1 MIIFSKRRDI
11 CSILFIFS
19 EQKVTILCN
28 SNEKIYKPRFCYII
42 MLSETEIKEI
52 LVRQKETILNK
63 KYGIER
69 AVLKEIEFKIKL
81 PHIIVLT
88 GLRRSGKSTLLRQL
102 IKKYYKDEDFYYI
115 NFEDERLFN
124 FPANEFNRLYEA
136 LINLY
141 GKKKT
146 FFLDEIQNV
155 TNFETFVRR
164 LYEEGF
170 KFFITGSSATLLSR
184 ELGTK
189 LTGRHVDIIVRPFS
203 FSEFLELEEV
213 KTSRFILGKSNLDG
227 AQKPRVI
234 KKVLDINKESIH
246 KTETKAEIKKCFEE
260 YLIKGGMP
268 EYLIYND
275 PELLTRVYEDTIIKD
290 IAVRYKVDNVV
301 ILRQLY
307 SYLVNNFAN
316 KFSYN
321 SIRKVTS
328 IKSVNTIKKFISYLE
343 DTYFAKT
350 INKFDYSYKKQI
362 INDKKFYV
370 LDNGFIGV
378 LSKKLTNDS
387 GWLLENLVFNCLNNF
402 HEVFYYSDKKE
413 CDFLIVRNK
422 EVKQAIQVCYE
433 LNEENRKR
441 EIEGLTEAM
450 KKFKLEEGLLLT
462 NNREEKLKLNGEKI
476 VIKPVWKWL
485 LEEKQQ

>member
-1 MIIFSKRRDI
+1 
-11 CSILFIFS
+11 
-19 EQKVTILCN
+19 
-28 SNEKIYKPRFCYII
+28 

-52 LVRQKETILNK
+52 LVRQREIILGK
-63 KYGIER
+63 KYGVER
-69 AVLKEIEFKIKL
+69 TVLKEIESKIKL
-81 PHIIVLT
+81 PHVVVLT

-102 IKKYYKDEDFYYI
+102 IKKHYKDEDFYYI

-124 FPANEFNRLYEA
+124 FPADEFNRLYES
-136 LINLY
+136 LIGLY

-189 LTGRHVDIIVRPFS
+189 LTGRHVDIVIRPFS
-203 FSEFLELEEV
+203 FLEFLELKGV
-213 KTSRFILGKSNLDG
+213 
-227 AQKPRVI
+227 
-234 KKVLDINKESIH
+234 DIQKESIY
-246 KTETKAEIKKCFEE
+246 KTEIKTEIKKYFEE

-275 PELLTRVYEDTIIKD
+275 LEILTRVYEDTIIKD
-290 IAVRYKVDNVV
+290 IAVRYKVNDVAV
-301 ILRQLY
+301 LRQLY
-307 SYLVNNFAN
+307 SFLINNFAN

-321 SIRKVTS
+321 SIKNVTN

-343 DTYFAKT
+343 ETYFAKT

-362 INDKKFYV
+362 VNDKKFYV
-370 LDNGFIGV
+370 LDNGFIGII
-378 LSKKLTNDS
+378 SKKLTKDY
-387 GWLLENLVFNCLNNF
+387 GWLLENLVFNCLNNNY
-402 HEVFYYSDKKE
+402 EVFYYFEKTE
-413 CDFLIVRNK
+413 CDFLVVKNR

-433 LNEENRKR
+433 LNEKNRER
-441 EIEGLTEAM
+441 EIDGLIEAIS
-450 KKFKLEEGLLLT
+450 KFKLKEGLLLT
-462 NNREEKLKLNGEKI
+462 NSQEEELKINGQRI

-485 LEEKQQ
+485 LEDKEDSK

>member
-1 MIIFSKRRDI
+1 MIMKT
-11 CSILFIFS
+11 FI
-19 EQKVTILCN
+19 N
-28 SNEKIYKPRFCYII
+28 SNFHYII
-42 MLSETEIKEI
+42 MLSEAEIKEI
-52 LVRQKETILNK
+52 LVRQRETILNK
-63 KYGIER
+63 RYGIER
-69 AVLKEIEFKIKL
+69 TVLKEVESKIKL
-81 PHIIVLT
+81 PHVVVLT

-102 IKKYYKDEDFYYI
+102 IKKHYKDEDFYYI

-136 LINLY
+136 LISLY
-141 GKKKT
+141 GGKKT

-203 FSEFLELEEV
+203 FLEFLELKGV
-213 KTSRFILGKSNLDG
+213 KVN
-227 AQKPRVI
+227 
-234 KKVLDINKESIH
+234 NESIY
-246 KTETKAEIKKCFEE
+246 KTETKVKIKKYFDD
-260 YLIKGGMP
+260 YLIMGGMP

-290 IAVRYKVDNVV
+290 IAVRYGVANVV
-301 ILRQLY
+301 VLRQLY
-307 SYLVNNFAN
+307 SYLINNFAN

-321 SIRKVTS
+321 SIKKFTS
-328 IKSVNTIKKFISYLE
+328 IKSVNTIKKFVSYLE
-343 DTYFAKT
+343 ETYFAKT

-370 LDNGFIGV
+370 LDNGFIGI
-378 LSKKLTNDS
+378 LSNKLTNDC

-413 CDFLIVRNK
+413 CDFLIVKNK

-433 LNEENRKR
+433 LNEENRER
-441 EIEGLTEAM
+441 EIEGLNVAIE
-450 KKFKLEEGLLLT
+450 KFKFKEGLLLT
-462 NNREEKLKLNGEKI
+462 NNQEEELKLNGKKI

-485 LEEKQQ
+485 LEEKQ

>member
-1 MIIFSKRRDI
+1 
-11 CSILFIFS
+11 
-19 EQKVTILCN
+19 
-28 SNEKIYKPRFCYII
+28 
-42 MLSETEIKEI
+42 MLSEAEINEI
-52 LVRQKETILNK
+52 IIRQRETILSK

-69 AVLKEIEFKIKL
+69 EVLKEVESKIKL
-81 PHIIVLT
+81 PHVIVLT

-102 IKKYYKDEDFYYI
+102 IKKHYKDNDFYYL

-124 FPANEFNRLYEA
+124 FPAEEFNKLYES
-136 LINLY
+136 LVSLY
-141 GKKKT
+141 GKKRV

-155 TNFETFVRR
+155 THFETFVRR

-203 FSEFLELEEV
+203 FLEFLELKGV
-213 KTSRFILGKSNLDG
+213 KID
-227 AQKPRVI
+227 
-234 KKVLDINKESIH
+234 KESIY
-246 KTETKAEIKKCFEE
+246 KTETKVEIKKYFEE

-290 IAVRYKVDNVV
+290 VAVRYKVDNVA

-307 SYLVNNFAN
+307 SYLINNFAN

-321 SIRKVTS
+321 SLKKVTS

-343 DTYFAKT
+343 ETYFAKT
-350 INKFDYSYKKQI
+350 INKFDYSYKKQV

-370 LDNGFIGV
+370 SDNGFIGV
-378 LSKKLTNDS
+378 LSKKLTKDH
-387 GWLLENLVFNCLNNF
+387 GWLLENMVFNCLNKYN
-402 HEVFYYSDKKE
+402 EVFYYADKKE
-413 CDFLIVRNK
+413 CDFLIVKNK
-422 EVKQAIQVCYE
+422 EIKQAIQVCYE
-433 LNEENRKR
+433 LKEDNKER
-441 EIEGLTEAM
+441 EIAGLLEAM
-450 KKFKLEEGLLLT
+450 EQFNLKEGT
-462 NNREEKLKLNGEKI
+462 IITHNQEEKIQKKGRAVK
-476 VIKPVWKWL
+476 VIPAWKWML
-485 LEEKQQ
+485 Q

>member
-1 MIIFSKRRDI
+1 
-11 CSILFIFS
+11 
-19 EQKVTILCN
+19 
-28 SNEKIYKPRFCYII
+28 
-42 MLSETEIKEI
+42 MLSEAEIKDI
-52 LVRQKETILNK
+52 LTRQKETILSK
-63 KYGIER
+63 EYGVER
-69 AVLKEIEFKIKL
+69 VILRGVEPKIKL
-81 PHIIVLT
+81 PHVVVLT

-102 IKKYYKDEDFYYI
+102 IKKHYKDEDFYYI

-136 LINLY
+136 LISLY

-164 LYEEGF
+164 FYEEKF
-170 KFFITGSSATLLSR
+170 KFFITGSSAALLSR

-203 FSEFLELEEV
+203 FLEFLELQGV
-213 KTSRFILGKSNLDG
+213 K
-227 AQKPRVI
+227 
-234 KKVLDINKESIH
+234 INQEPIY
-246 KTETKAEIKKCFEE
+246 KTETKVKIKKYFEA
-260 YLIKGGMP
+260 YLLKGGMP

-275 PELLTRVYEDTIIKD
+275 LELLTRVYEDTIIKD
-290 IAVRYKVDNVV
+290 IAVRYKVDNVA

-307 SYLVNNFAN
+307 FCLINNFAN

-321 SIRKVTS
+321 SLKKVTS

-343 DTYFAKT
+343 ETYFAKT
-350 INKFDYSYKKQI
+350 INKFDYSYKKQM
-362 INDKKFYV
+362 INNKKFYV

-387 GWLLENLVFNCLNNF
+387 GWLLESLVFNCLNRF
-402 HEVFYYSDKKE
+402 HEVFYHSDKKE
-413 CDFLIVRNK
+413 CDFLIVKNK
-422 EVKQAIQVCYE
+422 EIKQAIQVCYE
-433 LNEENRKR
+433 LNEENRER
-441 EIEGLTEAM
+441 EVEGLIEAIE
-450 KKFKLEEGLLLT
+450 KFKLKEGLLLT
-462 NNREEKLKLNGEKI
+462 NSQEEELKLNGKKI

-485 LEEKQQ
+485 LENREEIKK

>member
-1 MIIFSKRRDI
+1 
-11 CSILFIFS
+11 
-19 EQKVTILCN
+19 
-28 SNEKIYKPRFCYII
+28 
-42 MLSETEIKEI
+42 MLSEAEIKEI
-52 LVRQKETILNK
+52 LVRQRETILNK

-69 AVLKEIEFKIKL
+69 TVLKEVESKIKL
-81 PHIIVLT
+81 PHVVVLT

-102 IKKYYKDEDFYYI
+102 IKKHYKDEDFYYI

-124 FPANEFNRLYEA
+124 FPADEFNRLYEA
-136 LINLY
+136 LTGLY

-146 FFLDEIQNV
+146 FFVDEIQNV

-189 LTGRHVDIIVRPFS
+189 LTGRHVDIVVRPFS
-203 FSEFLELEEV
+203 FLEFLEL
-213 KTSRFILGKSNLDG
+213 KGI
-227 AQKPRVI
+227 
-234 KKVLDINKESIH
+234 DITKESIY
-246 KTETKAEIKKCFEE
+246 KTETKAGIKKYFEE

-275 PELLTRVYEDTIIKD
+275 PEILTRVYEDTIIKD
-290 IAVRYKVDNVV
+290 IAVRYKVDNVI

-321 SIRKVTS
+321 SIKKVTN
-328 IKSVNTIKKFISYLE
+328 IKSVNTIKKFISYLGE
-343 DTYFAKT
+343 TYFAKT

-378 LSKKLTNDS
+378 LSKKLTRDY
-387 GWLLENLVFNCLNNF
+387 GWLLENLVLNCLNNNY
-402 HEVFYYSDKKE
+402 EVFYYFEKTE
-413 CDFLIVRNK
+413 CDFLVVKNR

-433 LNEENRKR
+433 LNEKNRER
-441 EIEGLTEAM
+441 EIEGLAEAM
-450 KKFKLEEGLLLT
+450 DKFKLKEGLLLT
-462 NNREEKLKLNGEKI
+462 NSQEEELKLHGKKI

-485 LEEKQQ
+485 FEERQ

>member
-1 MIIFSKRRDI
+1 
-11 CSILFIFS
+11 
-19 EQKVTILCN
+19 
-28 SNEKIYKPRFCYII
+28 
-42 MLSETEIKEI
+42 MLSESEIKEI
-52 LVRQKETILNK
+52 LVRQRETILNK
-63 KYGIER
+63 RYGIER
-69 AVLKEIEFKIKL
+69 EVLREVESKIKL
-81 PHIIVLT
+81 PHVVVLT

-102 IKKYYKDEDFYYI
+102 IKKHYEDKDFYYL

-136 LINLY
+136 LISLY

-146 FFLDEIQNV
+146 FFLDEIQNI

-189 LTGRHVDIIVRPFS
+189 LTGRHVDIVVRPFS
-203 FSEFLELEEV
+203 FLEFLELKEV
-213 KTSRFILGKSNLDG
+213 R
-227 AQKPRVI
+227 
-234 KKVLDINKESIH
+234 INKESIY
-246 KTETKAEIKKCFEE
+246 KIETKVEIKKYFEE

-275 PELLTRVYEDTIIKD
+275 AELLTRVYEDTIIKD
-290 IAVRYKVDNVV
+290 IAVRYKVNNVAV
-301 ILRQLY
+301 LRQLY
-307 SYLVNNFAN
+307 SYLINNFAN

-321 SIRKVTS
+321 SIKKVTS

-343 DTYFAKT
+343 ETYFAKT

-370 LDNGFIGV
+370 LDNGFIGI
-378 LSKKLTNDS
+378 LSKKLTKDF
-387 GWLLENLVFNCLNNF
+387 GWLLESLVFNYLNKNY
-402 HEVFYYSDKKE
+402 EVFYYADKKE
-413 CDFLIVRNK
+413 CDFLVVKNK
-422 EVKQAIQVCYE
+422 EIKQAIQVCYE
-433 LNEENRKR
+433 LNEDNRER

-450 KKFKLEEGLLLT
+450 EKFKLREGLLLT
-462 NNREEKLKLNGEKI
+462 NSQEEEIKLARQKKI
-476 VIKPVWKWL
+476 IVKPVWKWL
-485 LEEKQQ
+485 LA